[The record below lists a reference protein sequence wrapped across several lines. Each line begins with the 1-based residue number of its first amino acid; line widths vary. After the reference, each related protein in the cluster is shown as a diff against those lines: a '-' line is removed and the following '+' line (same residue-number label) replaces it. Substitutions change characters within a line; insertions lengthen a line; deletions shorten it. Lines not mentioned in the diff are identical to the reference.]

1 LRYSQLAVLTVFL
14 AGCANGSGQQEA
26 KQRKPMNT
34 NIPIY
39 QFIHDGFSVSGARI
53 AHMEIKPGPDAGI
66 QSIILHIETI
76 ETLWG
81 NPDPKPSYSFE
92 RPESNLGRLKSPDPV
107 WGRVN
112 VRDGALIVLIAKPG
126 QNPIYADEIHDL
138 NDTGFR
144 QLRDLLHVEREAHT
158 AQQTTDRYSGWLA
171 HGNQLE
177 KLYAGEALARNGEIQ
192 TSSAIIEA
200 YAHAFASEQDVY
212 TKMSL
217 GTWMWDYIFERAS
230 ARDRVRIVNVTI
242 EALQSTAPS
251 IRDLAL
257 DRISEIDPAVLQEP
271 TLRPS
276 AEAVRLLEERKQEE
290 TDPGVRHHLEEIMA
304 ALRRAH

>member
-1 LRYSQLAVLTVFL
+1 LRHLLPPVLTVFL
-14 AGCANGSGQQEA
+14 TACVAGFGQQEA
-26 KQRKPMNT
+26 KPSKPMNT

-39 QFIHDGFSVSGARI
+39 QFIHDGFSVSGGRI
-53 AHMEIKPGPDAGI
+53 AHMEIKPGPDAGR
-66 QSIILHIETI
+66 QTVILHVETI

-81 NPDPKPSYSFE
+81 SPDPKPSYSFDRSE
-92 RPESNLGRLKSPDPV
+92 YELARLKFPDPI

-112 VRDGALIVLIAKPG
+112 VRDGAVMVLIAKPG
-126 QNPIYADEIHDL
+126 QNPTYVEEVHDL

-144 QLRDLLHVEREAHT
+144 QLRDLLHVEREAQT
-158 AQQTTDRYSGWLA
+158 SQQDRYLGWLA
-171 HGNQLE
+171 RDNQLE
-177 KLYAGEALARNGEIQ
+177 KLYAGEALARNKELQ
-192 TSSAIIEA
+192 TGSAVIEA

-230 ARDRVRIVNVTI
+230 ARDRVQIVNVTI

-257 DRISEIDPAVLQEP
+257 DRISEVDPAVLREP

-276 AEAVRLLEERKQEE
+276 AEAVRLLEERRQDE
-290 TDPGVRHHLEEIMA
+290 TDSGVRHHLEEIIA